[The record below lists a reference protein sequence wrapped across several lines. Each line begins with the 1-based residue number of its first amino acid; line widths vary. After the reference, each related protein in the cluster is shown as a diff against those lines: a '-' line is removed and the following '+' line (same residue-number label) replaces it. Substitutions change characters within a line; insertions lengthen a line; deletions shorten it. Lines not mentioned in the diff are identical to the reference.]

1 MFMSPVQV
9 RQFNLPPALRP
20 MSAPL
25 AAEPYPGVQALWG
38 KATQRRTL
46 DPVYGIE
53 ALVVHVADHSG
64 TDAAMAQMQAAR
76 ASWHWI
82 IPAPGEVQHGHFLW
96 AAAPECRAARHL
108 PARARHP
115 GIAKG
120 KAGLNQPTLSVLLAA
135 DPARPGAAPSDWQ
148 LAALAL
154 LVRHVWSRY
163 PALGLVV
170 CRSEV
175 DTATPGSAL
184 NWARLGQMAT
194 LLPGQELPPLV
205 AQATPLVMLDTAA
218 RAEPAMRAR

>member
-1 MFMSPVQV
+1 MFMSAVQASHIP
-9 RQFNLPPALRP
+9 LPPALRP

-38 KATQRRTL
+38 KATQRRTV

-53 ALVVHVADHSG
+53 ALVVHVAGQSG
-64 TDAAMAQMQAAR
+64 TDAAMAHMQASR

-82 IPAPGEVQHGHFLW
+82 IPAPGEAQHGHFLW

-115 GIAKG
+115 AIARG
-120 KAGLNQPTLSVLLAA
+120 QAGLNQATLSVLLAA

-148 LAALAL
+148 VAALAL
-154 LVRHVWSRY
+154 LVRHVWARY

-170 CRSEV
+170 CRSEIDP
-175 DTATPGSAL
+175 DTPRSAL
-184 NWARLGQMAT
+184 NWDRLGQMAT

-218 RAEPAMRAR
+218 RAEPALRTR